1 MEDCASL
8 GYDGREY
15 LFRLGR
21 VQLGLWLVQRI
32 GAAFCLPILSFSLAR
47 HLPFTIPTGRLSLTP
62 PQTAYFLHLPTAG
75 CVCHLSSCPQ
85 LVNTFGI
92 TGCGLFECPD
102 LSRNIG
108 NAQGMRFVNVLAS
121 YYAVSILI
129 EAATCKRTFELSN
142 RTDIMSKCV
151 QDNLPSML
159 KPKVKNIYF
168 DRHAVHLRD
177 P

>member
-32 GAAFCLPILSFSLAR
+32 GAAFCLPILSLPLAR
-47 HLPFTIPTGRLSLTP
+47 LLPFTIPTGRLSFAP
-62 PQTAYFLHLPTAG
+62 PRTAYFLHLPTVG

-85 LVNTFGI
+85 LVNTLGI
-92 TGCGLFECPD
+92 TGCGLFECSD

-108 NAQGMRFVNVLAS
+108 SAQGTRFVNALAS
-121 YYAVSILI
+121 YDAVRILI
-129 EAATCKRTFELSN
+129 
-142 RTDIMSKCV
+142 D
-151 QDNLPSML
+151 
-159 KPKVKNIYF
+159 
-168 DRHAVHLRD
+168 
-177 P
+177 